1 MIELF
6 TTIGFI
12 LAGYSVIAND
22 SVQTLGTWI
31 ASNREKFKWTTL
43 WAAAAGVLVLTLTYG
58 WYFEG
63 HDISFGRLDKIP
75 YKAPQW
81 YHAIAPLALVLLTR
95 RGIPV
100 STSFLVL
107 SAFASTFVLE
117 KMLFKSIMGYG
128 LAAIV
133 AYALWLVISRF
144 VNEKED
150 VSKGSKKFWRTF
162 QWLST
167 GFLWFTW
174 LSHDVANIAVFLP
187 RELEWYQLILV
198 IVFFV
203 IGLGYIFYKQGGAIQ
218 QIVLDKQSTKYVRSA
233 TLIDLVYAFLLLYFK
248 QLNNIPMS
256 TTWVFVG
263 LLCGRE
269 LALNTGVTKKGNLK
283 TIFPIVAK
291 DFLKLIVGLLVSV
304 AIVLAIHYGTDQGN
318 MDENLPSTT
327 TETEVVETVDE
338 GAAAVEA
345 AAEEPTAVEAV
356 VEGEPMEDAIK
367 PTEEDGEVT
376 VSEPTGQAID

>member
-1 MIELF
+1 MLELF
-6 TTIGFI
+6 TVVGFI

-43 WAAAAGVLVLTLTYG
+43 WAAASAVLVATLVYG
-58 WYFEG
+58 WYTG
-63 HDISFGRLDKIP
+63 DGDISFGRLTKIP
-75 YKAPQW
+75 YKEPQW

-117 KMLFKSIMGYG
+117 KMLMKSIMGYG
-128 LAAIV
+128 LAAVV
-133 AYALWLVISRF
+133 AYALWLIISRL
-144 VNEKED
+144 VDEKED

-167 GFLWFTW
+167 GFLWYTW

-187 RELEWYQLILV
+187 RSLEVSQLIMV

-203 IGLGYIFYKQGGAIQ
+203 VGLGWIFYKQGGAIQ

-269 LALNTGVTKKGNLK
+269 LALNTGLTKKGNLK

-304 AIVLAIHYGTDQGN
+304 AIVLAIHYGTDGS
-318 MDENLPSTT
+318 MDAEPAA
-327 TETEVVETVDE
+327 TEQTQQPVTEVEVISETTDSTAT
-338 GAAAVEA
+338 AADT
-345 AAEEPTAVEAV
+345 TAVTT
-356 VEGEPMEDAIK
+356 P
-367 PTEEDGEVT
+367 
-376 VSEPTGQAID
+376 